1 MRQTNTNLK
10 GMRKGRKENRKY
22 VLWRVA
28 CRELC
33 QIDFLDFF
41 YFRLTDEWVK
51 TYYVSFPLS
60 TEGQKQTLKKMAK
73 LNPQFHRLSFID
85 LPSIKQRKTRIYYMN
100 YCTKVLSQMKGS
112 CLGDLIIGE
121 SCKVLDNFSF
131 YARSVLRLAP
141 RAVRLIQ
148 IENFKISHK
157 HFGRILMSC
166 DNTETLCLSG
176 CQVNVDNLD
185 YLNHV
190 RDTKDARPSIK
201 HINLEFNTFIQP
213 VEDNENLDGL
223 MQKIAESR
231 LDTYLLTVKIC
242 LRIRRMTVNKHLL
255 KEEYKVGNFNVTISY
270 LPLFA

>member
-1 MRQTNTNLK
+1 MRPTNSNLK
-10 GMRKGRKENRKY
+10 GMCKGRKENRKY

-33 QIDFLDFF
+33 QMDVLYLI
-41 YFRLTDEWVK
+41 YFGLTDERVK
-51 TYYVSFPLS
+51 THYVSFPLS
-60 TEGQKQTLKKMAK
+60 TEAQKNNFKIMAK
-73 LNPQFHRLSFID
+73 LNPQFYWLSFID
-85 LPSIKQRKTRIYYMN
+85 LPSIKQRKTRFLYMN
-100 YCTKVLSQMKGS
+100 YCTKVLTQMKGS
-112 CLGDLIIGE
+112 TLRDLIIGE

-141 RAVRLIQ
+141 RAVRLIH
-148 IENFKISHK
+148 IKNFKISHK

-166 DNTETLCLSG
+166 DNTETLCLSS

-190 RDTKDARPSIK
+190 RDTKGARPSIK

-213 VEDNENLDGL
+213 EEDNEKLDGL

-231 LDTYLLTVKIC
+231 LNTYLLTVKIRP
-242 LRIRRMTVNKHLL
+242 RIRRMAGNKHLL

-270 LPLFA
+270 LPLLA